1 MLGFPVRRPA
11 PSQFPSRSSSAVR
24 RRAVVGVLALAAL
37 ALITISF
44 REPDSGPLHSAQNA
58 ASTALHPFQVAVE
71 RIARPFRDAWG
82 WGSDVMHA
90 KHDADRLRRQV
101 EDLQQQVIQNESALQ
116 ENVTLKSLLDY
127 HEGPLFPVG
136 YRGIATAVIS
146 RAPTAFQQEIVVA
159 VGANDGV
166 TLNAPV
172 VTAEGLVG
180 TVTRVFSHAARVTLL
195 TDEQSAVSAVD
206 LRTGASGIV
215 LHGSAGDTLM
225 LNRIDK
231 KDVVRRGD
239 EIVTSGWRS
248 NGFSSLYPRG
258 IPIGVTTSVNQTD
271 TDLYKQVQIEPYV
284 DVGSL
289 HAVTVLVPK
298 VQSP

>member
-1 MLGFPVRRPA
+1 
-11 PSQFPSRSSSAVR
+11 
-24 RRAVVGVLALAAL
+24 VVGVLALLAL
-37 ALITISF
+37 TLITISF
-44 REPDSGPLHSAQNA
+44 RESESGPLHSAQNA

-71 RIARPFRDAWG
+71 RVARPFRDAWG
-82 WGSDVMHA
+82 WSADIIHA
-90 KHDADRLRRQV
+90 KNDADRLRRQV

-116 ENVTLKSLLDY
+116 ENVRLKSLLDY
-127 HEGPLFPVG
+127 HEGPLFPSG
-136 YRGIATAVIS
+136 YRGLATAVIS
-146 RAPTAFQQEIVVA
+146 RAPTAFQQEVVVA

-180 TVTRVFSHAARVTLL
+180 TVTRVFSEAARVTLL

-206 LRTGASGIV
+206 LRTDAAGIV
-215 LHGSAGDTLM
+215 VHGSAGDTLM

-248 NGFSSLYPRG
+248 NGFSSLYPKG
-258 IPIGVTTSVNQTD
+258 IPIGVATSVNQTD

-284 DVGSL
+284 DVTSV
-289 HAVTVLVPK
+289 HAVTVLVPRE
-298 VQSP
+298 QP